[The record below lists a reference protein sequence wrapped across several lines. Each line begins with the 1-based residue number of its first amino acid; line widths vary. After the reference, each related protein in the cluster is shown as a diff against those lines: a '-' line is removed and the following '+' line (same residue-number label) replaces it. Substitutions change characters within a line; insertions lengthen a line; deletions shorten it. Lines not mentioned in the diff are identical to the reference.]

1 LVDRNH
7 GHGFFIFLFFLI
19 FSNFKPN
26 QSINFLKKECAE
38 GEPPYMDYP
47 PLRALFLI
55 TTKGIPDLESPED
68 WSSEFKDFIKKTL
81 TKEPKD
87 RPDASE
93 LLSHPFLNKA
103 KDRKCVGQL
112 VRKAKKLKEESEKL
126 PF

>member
-1 LVDRNH
+1 
-7 GHGFFIFLFFLI
+7 
-19 FSNFKPN
+19 
-26 QSINFLKKECAE
+26 
-38 GEPPYMDYP
+38 MDYP

-68 WSSEFKDFIKKTL
+68 WSNEFKDFIKKSL

-93 LLSHPFLNKA
+93 LLNHPFLLKA

-112 VRKAKKLKEESEKL
+112 VKKAKKLKEESEKL